1 MNITDKNLDPVCFVE
16 SKIWPVKRC
25 FQNSLVYTLLFK
37 TCRLHRCKLPAQNDT
52 FTFRKIRVTLLSINS
67 VHFLL
72 NSSKSY
78 FLSVVCGKSPIFL
91 LQTFS
96 ALFADS
102 KMSYQASSLLFC
114 CASEAFTSTCR
125 RLSLRVKNSQEKFQ

>member
-67 VHFLL
+67 VNFFL

-78 FLSVVCGKSPIFL
+78 FLSVVCSKSLNFL
-91 LQTFS
+91 F
-96 ALFADS
+96 
-102 KMSYQASSLLFC
+102 KMSCPQHFLWTRCPIYAL
-114 CASEAFTSTCR
+114 CASQAKHWPKSAIK
-125 RLSLRVKNSQEKFQ
+125 RLSLRVTNSQERLW